1 MWFSYHNIF
10 FGALIFRGKKA
21 HAFNMF
27 LRIKEQLKL
36 RERFDPSLVFY
47 VAMLKITPNVVLFPV
62 KRSGVMEAAPF
73 PIGSR
78 KQVTFAVK

>member
-1 MWFSYHNIF
+1 
-10 FGALIFRGKKA
+10 
-21 HAFNMF
+21 MF